1 MGFLSKYDT
10 INEKTI
16 REAMTYGTITAS
28 FGIEEFSLNKFQKIN
43 KKDID
48 NRFSKFLKMFA
59 L

>member
-1 MGFLSKYDT
+1 
-10 INEKTI
+10 
-16 REAMTYGTITAS
+16 MTYGTITAS